1 MPPVVLYTLVF
12 LACVMVFASFYS
24 VLADVYLRDHGL
36 VRERLDDEFRG
47 QLRDLAKKSPVFK
60 DLAKFAAEL
69 SSEAGAKPSLRERCQ
84 LMLDQS
90 GMKITFGRM
99 FLVGAIL
106 GLLLGGAGGLARKSP
121 LVGSILFV
129 IGVSLPFLYV
139 QLKRRARMAKL
150 LSQLPDA
157 FDLIARVIQV
167 GQTPARAMH
176 AVAEQFD
183 LPISAEFGLCY
194 EQQNLGLPASV
205 VLRDLARRNGVLEL
219 HIFVIATLIQQ
230 QTGGSLAGMMESLA
244 AVVRERIALRN
255 KVKTLTAEGRMQA
268 VILMALPP
276 VMLVAMLIL
285 NRKYA
290 MTLFQY
296 PSLLVAGLVSMG
308 FGALW
313 IRKIVNFE
321 V

>member
-1 MPPVVLYTLVF
+1 MVLYALVF
-12 LACVMVFASFYS
+12 LACVLVFASSYS
-24 VLADVYLRDHGL
+24 VLSDVYQRDHGI
-36 VRERLDDEFRG
+36 VRQRLDDEFRG
-47 QLRDLAKKSPVFK
+47 RLREQAKKSPVFK
-60 DLAKFAAEL
+60 DLAKVAAEL
-69 SSEAGAKPSLRERCQ
+69 PSETGAKPSLRERYQ
-84 LMLDQS
+84 LVLDQS
-90 GMKITFGRM
+90 GTKITIGRL
-99 FLVGAIL
+99 FLFAGIL
-106 GLLLGGAGGLARKSP
+106 GLILGGAGGLVRKSP

-129 IGVSLPFLYV
+129 IGVTLPFLYV
-139 QLKRRARMAKL
+139 HLKRRARMTKL

-183 LPISAEFGLCY
+183 RPISEEFALCY
-194 EQQNLGLPASV
+194 EQQNLGLPASI
-205 VLRDLARRNGVLEL
+205 VLRDLAQRNGVLEL
-219 HIFVIATLIQQ
+219 HIFVIAMLIQQ

-244 AVVRERIALRN
+244 AVVRERIALRD

-268 VILMALPP
+268 MILMALPP
-276 VMLVAMLIL
+276 FMFVAMLLI

-290 MTLFQY
+290 MTLLEY

-308 FGALW
+308 LGALW